1 MLARTREAVAARRVD
16 SPAVRAARER
26 AERARERAKAG
37 ILLLAW
43 LAAATV
49 VAILVAPAWAA
60 ACAAGIALAG
70 AFLAGRAR
78 RDANA
83 AKREVRALRRA
94 RA

>member
-26 AERARERAKAG
+26 AERARERAKLG
-37 ILLLAW
+37 LLLAAW
-43 LAAATV
+43 LTAATA
-49 VAILVAPAWAA
+49 VAILLAPAWAA
-60 ACAAGIALAG
+60 ACSAAIALAG

-78 RDANA
+78 REANSA
-83 AKREVRALRRA
+83 RRDVRALRRS